1 MLSIFKPGLLKNR
14 YDARFAEIVGEWV
27 PFVPKID
34 VKDVAQVL
42 IKEAEMVAAD
52 SSKSGVVVY
61 ENSDMLGLLKGGN
74 DKCC

>member
-14 YDARFAEIVGEWV
+14 YDPRFAEKVGEWV

-42 IKEAEMVAAD
+42 IKEAEQVAAD
-52 SSKSGVVVY
+52 PSRSGVVVF
-61 ENSDMLGLLKGGN
+61 ENSDMLNLAN
-74 DKCC
+74 PDPKCC